1 MLNDLTPNLTTLVN
15 RNRFLKVLLKNPT
28 VATSTFAIDQTLGDK
43 PEFCKES
50 CKTCSC
56 VDFYTIEQ
64 IESCEKIGD

>member
-50 CKTCSC
+50 CKT
-56 VDFYTIEQ
+56 FYTIEQ